1 MRIVHA
7 VTLFAVT
14 LLACTPAHQP
24 VPPKPP
30 NTDLIAGDYERHAP
44 NGDTAIRFEHGGT
57 FRLAKNRMQFDVE
70 PPLATG
76 TYKVEGDK
84 LTLINAKGICAEPT
98 SEQEGVYSIVISK
111 IGIRFTKVTDA
122 CARRSSMDGQTWWRV
137 K

>member
-1 MRIVHA
+1 VRIAHA
-7 VTLFAVT
+7 VTPFAVT
-14 LLACTPAHQP
+14 LLACTAAHQP

-30 NTDLIAGDYERHAP
+30 NTDLIDGDYERHAP
-44 NGDTAIRFEHGGT
+44 NGETAIRFNRDGT

-84 LTLINAKGICAEPT
+84 LTLTNEKGICAEPA
-98 SEQEGVYSIVISK
+98 SEQEGVYAIVISK

-122 CARRSSMDGQTWWRV
+122 CTRRASMDGQTWWRI